1 MNRDLGYELRA
12 QQRAGHLSG
21 TTYFTAGRG
30 IGVPNGNP
38 GLPAAPDQIYRPA
51 TPEEARAVV
60 QDLAAKHADI
70 VKVWVDPS
78 HGKVPA
84 MPPTIY
90 STIIDEAHHDR
101 LHVAAHEY
109 YLADARILVNDGID
123 VLGHSVRD
131 QHVDD
136 AFIQSMLQHHTWYT
150 PTFGVDET
158 FFIYATQPQIM
169 QSNFFRAAAGPQ
181 LLAKLQAP
189 DYVATTKAAPQTAQS
204 EQDFANDQYNLKALF
219 NAGVLIAFGTDSGA
233 TPGRIPG
240 FAEHRELEDI
250 VAAGLTPLQAITLAT
265 GNTGQLLH
273 TLDPTMNLGLIAPGY
288 SAGPHHP
295 RRPTPSPDI
304 ANYPPHHRRLP
315 PRPPRGPQPTP
326 ARWLTVN
333 DLDIY
338 AMQQAIAEA
347 QAAEAAGEV
356 PIGAVI
362 VYKNEI
368 IARGNNRVL
377 RDHDPTAHAEIIA
390 LRQAGQA
397 CENCRLTPATAKA
410 LHPLRHPRTTAP
422 MCAGAILHARIHRT
436 SSTPPPDPK
445 AGACGSVL
453 SVMNHPQLNHQ
464 VEVTPGL
471 LAEEC
476 SSLLQNF
483 FRARRTIATTQM

>member
-1 MNRDLGYELRA
+1 MRLIYRHLCALTVAIATSASAQTTILHNATLIDGTGAPARQHVDITLSNGLITSVAPAAASTPKGAVDCTGKTIIPGLISAHSHVGMLINLAEGSATAYTKENVTANLNQFERYGVTSILALGVGRDLGYDIRA
-12 QQRAGHLSG
+12 EQRAGHLG
-21 TTYFTAGRG
+21 GATFFTAGRG

-90 STIIDEAHHDR
+90 STIIDEAHHDH

-136 AFIQSMLQHHTWYT
+136 AFIQSMLQHHTWYI

-189 DYVATTKAAPQTAQS
+189 DYVATTKAAPQTAIS
-204 EQDFANDQYNLKALF
+204 EQDFANDQYNLKALYD
-219 NAGVLIAFGTDSGA
+219 AGVLIAFGTDSGA

-250 VAAGLTPLQAITLAT
+250 VAAGLTPLQAITIAT
-265 GNTGQLLH
+265 GKTGQLLH
-273 TLDPTMNLGLIAPGY
+273 TLDPTMNLGLIAPGF
-288 SAGPHHP
+288 SADLIILNADPLTDITNT
-295 RRPTPSPDI
+295 RRIT
-304 ANYPPHHRRLP
+304 AVYHRGRL
-315 PRPPRGPQPTP
+315 
-326 ARWLTVN
+326 
-333 DLDIY
+333 
-338 AMQQAIAEA
+338 
-347 QAAEAAGEV
+347 V
-356 PIGAVI
+356 P
-362 VYKNEI
+362 N
-368 IARGNNRVL
+368 
-377 RDHDPTAHAEIIA
+377 
-390 LRQAGQA
+390 
-397 CENCRLTPATAKA
+397 
-410 LHPLRHPRTTAP
+410 
-422 MCAGAILHARIHRT
+422 
-436 SSTPPPDPK
+436 TPP
-445 AGACGSVL
+445 
-453 SVMNHPQLNHQ
+453 
-464 VEVTPGL
+464 
-471 LAEEC
+471 
-476 SSLLQNF
+476 QN
-483 FRARRTIATTQM
+483 